1 MFFFLSDLSREYD
14 ILTRVNSRCFLAFL
28 IESFYFI
35 LSFIIDL
42 SEN

>member
-14 ILTRVNSRCFLAFL
+14 ILTRVNSRYFLVFL

-42 SEN
+42 IEN